1 MLIGCRSLR
10 RPRSQSQC
18 SANHYDNHRHSESG
32 FCVSVVCC
40 RFSDSQILF
49 VWVCECSLPSVVIN
63 FSVTPFSHIVPKQLT
78 SGAKNPMNSQ
88 LRDTNWDKGLSQS
101 VSRRLSFGDTAVPQ
115 PTNHLFI
122 GQQLQKSIINQVLSS
137 EYKLQK

>member
-1 MLIGCRSLR
+1 
-10 RPRSQSQC
+10 
-18 SANHYDNHRHSESG
+18 
-32 FCVSVVCC
+32 
-40 RFSDSQILF
+40 
-49 VWVCECSLPSVVIN
+49 
-63 FSVTPFSHIVPKQLT
+63 
-78 SGAKNPMNSQ
+78 MNSQ

-137 EYKLQK
+137 EYKLQKIEEKLEKSFRNKSEISIIKTLLVPTIT